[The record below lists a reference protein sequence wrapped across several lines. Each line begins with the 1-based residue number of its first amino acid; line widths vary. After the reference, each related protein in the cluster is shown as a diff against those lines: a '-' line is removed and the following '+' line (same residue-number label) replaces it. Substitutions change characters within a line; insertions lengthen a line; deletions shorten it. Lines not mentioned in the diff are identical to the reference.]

1 MYQCT
6 FLFLIYVFLSTYT
19 PDNET
24 WTCTFLQ
31 ILTSTWY
38 HQILHFFAKEKND
51 ILFLF
56 RCAINPER
64 VWDSHFPPPPPTPNY
79 QFKPLTIFYWVEF
92 DVLLSKFFVPSS
104 FQSHFF
110 SDFFPVGIY
119 VGIGVR
125 QECCS
130 ILLYLH
136 KHLMLS
142 NQTIE

>member
-1 MYQCT
+1 MKHEPAHFSKSSLVLGIIKFC
-6 FLFLIYVFLSTYT
+6 I
-19 PDNET
+19 
-24 WTCTFLQ
+24 FLQ
-31 ILTSTWY
+31 RKKMTFYSCLDVQLILNECEIHMSP
-38 HQILHFFAKEKND
+38 L
-51 ILFLF
+51 
-56 RCAINPER
+56 
-64 VWDSHFPPPPPTPNY
+64 PPTPSC

-110 SDFFPVGIY
+110 SNFFPFRIY

-125 QECCS
+125 KECCS